1 MRNTDSHMNVS
12 EMKATR
18 VLTSY
23 FALYVH
29 LNVGASGWLLGH
41 ETMFFTVFTINQTIF
56 SVPVAVGAKLYF
68 TTTIDLDTF

>member
-1 MRNTDSHMNVS
+1 
-12 EMKATR
+12 
-18 VLTSY
+18 
-23 FALYVH
+23 
-29 LNVGASGWLLGH
+29 VGASGWLLGH